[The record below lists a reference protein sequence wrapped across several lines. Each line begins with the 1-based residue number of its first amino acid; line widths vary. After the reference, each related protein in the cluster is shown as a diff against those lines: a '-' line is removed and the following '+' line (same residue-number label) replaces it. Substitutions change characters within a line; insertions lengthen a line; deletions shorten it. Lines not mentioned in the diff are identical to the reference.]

1 MIAVQKLCIHAHA
14 ARHELIIL
22 LNFPIIL
29 FKIIT
34 YYSHKINRLFQDYSH
49 KFSPN
54 KSFHRLISLLINFM
68 QLKIIADYKKIKATY
83 MYFTSMVST
92 IMLMHCIEACTEIPE
107 VGSH

>member
-1 MIAVQKLCIHAHA
+1 M
-14 ARHELIIL
+14 
-22 LNFPIIL
+22 
-29 FKIIT
+29 
-34 YYSHKINRLFQDYSH
+34 
-49 KFSPN
+49 
-54 KSFHRLISLLINFM
+54 LINYFM